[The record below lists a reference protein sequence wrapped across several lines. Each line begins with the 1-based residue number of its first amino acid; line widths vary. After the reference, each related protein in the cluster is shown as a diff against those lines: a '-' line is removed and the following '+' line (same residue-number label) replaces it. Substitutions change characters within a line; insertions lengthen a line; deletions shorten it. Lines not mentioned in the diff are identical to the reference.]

1 MPSSSRL
8 GILAITTAAPGKQ
21 DALRAA
27 QEKLVAETLK
37 EPGCIH
43 YELRQSLED
52 PRVLIFVETWESE
65 ELWRAHMSGDAMRRF
80 QASGAGELIQD
91 FILHRLVP
99 VAGGRRIAPS
109 SPGLI

>member
-1 MPSSSRL
+1 MPSSSPL